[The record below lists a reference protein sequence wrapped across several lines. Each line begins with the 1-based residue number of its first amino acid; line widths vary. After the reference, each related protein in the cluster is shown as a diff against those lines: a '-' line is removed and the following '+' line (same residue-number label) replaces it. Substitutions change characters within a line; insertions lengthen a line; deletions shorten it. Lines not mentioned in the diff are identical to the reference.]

1 MNTKLAIIVAAALAI
16 VTTAWQAQATPL
28 AAAKQVYQAKQITL
42 IAEHCG
48 RGWHWS
54 YALRRCVP

>member
-1 MNTKLAIIVAAALAI
+1 MRMKLALAVAAGIAVAMM
-16 VTTAWQAQATPL
+16 TWQAQAVPL
-28 AAAKQVYQAKQITL
+28 AAAKQVYQAKDVTFV
-42 IAEHCG
+42 AEGCG